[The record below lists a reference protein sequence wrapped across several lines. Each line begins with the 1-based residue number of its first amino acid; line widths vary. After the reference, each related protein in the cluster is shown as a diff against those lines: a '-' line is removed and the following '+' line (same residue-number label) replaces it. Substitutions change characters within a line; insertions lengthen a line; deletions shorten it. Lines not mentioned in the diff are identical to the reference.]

1 MPQVGTFMPVV
12 NTGNENS
19 SVVITIEVPDVA
31 LFGILHSPLID
42 GI

>member
-31 LFGILHSPLID
+31 LFGILHNPMIEV
-42 GI
+42 I